1 MKYTY
6 IELNHYT
13 RMPLT
18 QGTHFSMEITN
29 PIQIVLGTNGS
40 GKSSLVKELT
50 PYPPNPNDYSKLGS
64 KILKIEHNNKQ
75 YTLKTVFSPSTKHSF
90 IVDDENLNEGGT
102 GTEQKNLIKEH
113 FNFTQEISDLLHDD
127 EQFTT
132 MSPSRRKEWFIS
144 LCDTDY
150 NYAIRQYNKLKEKH
164 RDCLGA
170 LKLAKQ
176 RLTSETEKTLKSEEE
191 QKLHTEVTELH
202 SLLSHLLEFRK
213 PVEHDTDTLDMAV
226 DKLRSQVYRAAVDLQ
241 ATLYKDSPYSSYSL
255 YQLETLQTRLQQ
267 SLNTLNA
274 FLDDY
279 THQYNENQDKIKIL
293 QQAEQNTIDTLQSQI
308 QSLEQEK
315 QSLLGK
321 VFIPFTPVNTTSSN
335 ALDSFTHVKSILTE
349 LFTSIPSNKDKRFS
363 NEELKKAKQVL
374 SDLQIKKQTAVEYI
388 SNKGAQLKH
397 LLSHK
402 ETQLISC
409 VKCNHKFS
417 LVYNEETCKE
427 LESTLQVANNKL
439 EAINSEIKITQAYI
453 DECLEYSA
461 LYRQYVQ
468 ITMSHPVL
476 TPYWDYVKDNQV
488 LTDSPRS
495 AVHLFNQFEQDLKL
509 HVEIES
515 IQEKIQK
522 DQTLLDSLK
531 NIGTD
536 SLQSLVE
543 TNKRLYT
550 KVGTVTDEIASK
562 SAKLNL
568 TNKLIQRKKTIDAL
582 KATIE
587 SLLAQHDSCTQD
599 YIETMRREAVNALI
613 RQLQSELGA
622 KEHILHLAAN
632 QKSIIKNIED
642 QITELE
648 ADKEALAILINQLS
662 PTDGLIAQGLLGFIR
677 SFINQMNSFIDQVWA
692 YPLTIL
698 PCDVQDNESLDLDY
712 KFLVRKHDE
721 DKRPP
726 DVSKCSRGMQ
736 EIINLSF
743 KITAMKYLNL
753 LNTPMYLDE
762 FGAAMD
768 SGHRGE
774 VISLIKAFNEQKTF
788 SQMFIVSHDVTQ
800 YNSLP
805 NSEVCVLCDTNIIT
819 PQKYNQHVTIK

>member
-6 IELNHYT
+6 IELNHYN

-50 PYPPNPNDYSKLGS
+50 PYPPNPNDYSKQGS
-64 KILKIEHNNKQ
+64 KIVKIEHNNKL

-102 GTEQKNLIKEH
+102 ATVQKDLIKEH
-113 FNFTQEISDLLHDD
+113 FHFTQEISDLLHDD
-127 EQFTT
+127 EVFTT

-191 QKLHTEVTELH
+191 AKLHQEVADLH
-202 SLLSHLLEFRK
+202 ALLTHLLEFRK
-213 PVEHDTDTLDMAV
+213 PVEHDTDALDMAV
-226 DKLRSQVYRAAVDLQ
+226 DKLHSQVYRAAVELQ
-241 ATLYKDSPYSSYSL
+241 STLSKDTPYSNYSL
-255 YQLETLQTRLQQ
+255 FQLEILQTRLQQ

-279 THQYNENQDKIKIL
+279 THRYNENQDKIRIL

-308 QSLEQEK
+308 HSLESEK
-315 QSLLGK
+315 QTLLGK
-321 VFIPFTPVNTTSSN
+321 VFIPLRSRALS
-335 ALDSFTHVKSILTE
+335 ALDSFTHVKDMLTE
-349 LFTSIPSNKDKRFS
+349 VFTTIPNNKDKRFS
-363 NEELKKAKQVL
+363 NDTLKAAKQAL

-388 SNKGAQLKH
+388 SNKQAQLKH

-409 VKCNHKFS
+409 VNCNHKFS
-417 LVYNEETCKE
+417 LVYNEDTCKE
-427 LESTLQVANNKL
+427 LESTLQAANAKL
-439 EAINSEIKITQAYI
+439 ETINTEIKQTQSYI
-453 DECLEYSA
+453 EECLEYSA
-461 LYRQYVQ
+461 LYRQYTQ
-468 ITMSHPVL
+468 ITTSHPAL
-476 TPYWDYVKDNQV
+476 NPYWDYIREHQI
-488 LTDSPRS
+488 LTNDPKS
-495 AVHLFNQFEQDLKL
+495 AIHLFNQFEQDLKL
-509 HVEIES
+509 QVSIENLE
-515 IQEKIQK
+515 EKIQK
-522 DQTLLDSLK
+522 DKQLLDSLK

-536 SLQSLVE
+536 SLQSLLE
-543 TNKRLYT
+543 ANKQLYT
-550 KVGTVTDEIASK
+550 KVGTTTDKIASK
-562 SAKLNL
+562 SAKLGL

-587 SLLAQHDSCTQD
+587 ALLAQHEGYTKD
-599 YIETMRREAVNALI
+599 YIETMRREALNALI

-642 QITELE
+642 QINELE
-648 ADKEALAILINQLS
+648 TDKEALSILINQLS
-662 PTDGLIAQGLLGFIR
+662 PTDGLIAQGLLGFIK
-677 SFINQMNSFIDQVWA
+677 SFINQMNNFIEQVWA
-692 YPLTIL
+692 YPMTIL

-712 KFLVRKHDE
+712 KFLVKKNED

-743 KITAMKYLNL
+743 KITAMKYLDL

-768 SGHRGE
+768 SGHRSE

-819 PQKYNQHVTIK
+819 PQKYNEHVTIK

>member
-18 QGTHFSMEITN
+18 QGTHFSMDITN

-50 PYPPNPNDYSKLGS
+50 PYPPNPNDYSKQGS
-64 KILKIEHNNKQ
+64 KILKIEHNDKL
-75 YTLKTVFSPSTKHSF
+75 YTLKTVFAPSTKHSF
-90 IVDDENLNEGGT
+90 ILDDENLNEGGT
-102 GTEQKNLIKEH
+102 ATVQKDLIKEH
-113 FNFTQEISDLLHDD
+113 FQFTQEISDLLHDD
-127 EQFTT
+127 ESFTT
-132 MSPSRRKEWFIS
+132 MSPTRRKEWFIS

-191 QKLHTEVTELH
+191 AKLHQEVTELH
-202 SLLSHLLEFRK
+202 SLLSHLLEYRK
-213 PVEHDTDTLDMAV
+213 PVEGDTDTLEMTV
-226 DKLRSQVYRAAVDLQ
+226 HEVRTQLYKAATDLQ
-241 ATLYKDSPYSSYSL
+241 NTLSKDTPYSSYSL
-255 YQLETLQTRLQQ
+255 PQLDSLQGKLQQ
-267 SLNTLNA
+267 SINTLNA

-279 THQYNENQDKIKIL
+279 TRQHSENQDKIKIL
-293 QQAEQNTIDTLQSQI
+293 QQAEQNTIDTLQLQL
-308 QSLEQEK
+308 QSL
-315 QSLLGK
+315 QSDKVNLQSK
-321 VFIPFTPVNTTSSN
+321 VFIPFVPARSTAQT
-335 ALDSFTHVKSILTE
+335 ALESFTHVKSMLTE
-349 LFTSIPSNKDKRFS
+349 LFTAIPSNKDKRYS
-363 NEELKKAKQVL
+363 GEALKASKQTL
-374 SDLQIKKQTAVEYI
+374 SDLQIKKQTIIEYV
-388 SNKGAQLKH
+388 SSKQAQLKH

-427 LESTLQVANNKL
+427 LESNLTSANAKL
-439 EAINSEIKITQAYI
+439 ENINSQIKQTQSYI

-461 LYRQYVQ
+461 LYRQYIQ
-468 ITMSHPVL
+468 ITASHPTL
-476 TPYWDYVKDNQV
+476 NPYWDFIRNNQV
-488 LTDSPRS
+488 LTDDPRS
-495 AVHLFNQFEQDLKL
+495 AVHLFNQFEQDLNV
-509 HVEIES
+509 HVSIEIIE
-515 IQEKIQK
+515 EKIQK
-522 DQTLLDSLK
+522 DKKLLDSLK
-531 NIGTD
+531 EIGTD
-536 SLQSLVE
+536 SLQGLLE

-550 KVGTVTDEIASK
+550 TVGTTTDKLASK
-562 SAKLNL
+562 GLKLNL
-568 TNKLIQRKKTIDAL
+568 INKLIQRKKTIETL
-582 KATIE
+582 KSQIE
-587 SLLAQHDSCTQD
+587 STLNKHTLLTND
-599 YIETMRREAVNALI
+599 YIETIRRETLNSLI

-622 KEHILHLAAN
+622 KEHVLHLAAN
-632 QKSIIKNIED
+632 QKSIIGNIEN

-648 ADKEALAILINQLS
+648 ADKEALSLLINQLS

-677 SFINQMNSFIDQVWA
+677 SFINQMNGFIDQVWA

-698 PCDVQDNESLDLDY
+698 PCDIQDDDSFDLDY
-712 KFLVRKHDE
+712 KFLVRKNDE

-819 PQKYNQHVTIK
+819 PQKYNSHVTMR